1 MKAGAT
7 HMGNTNLRTQEGVE
21 LGKTAT
27 ATTNAYKGFG
37 VWATGR
43 LLRFRLRL
51 LTLAFPLLPFRD
63 LVEDS
68 LPLVAQLAKGHCG
81 GVPRG
86 KAGHLQRRHGR
97 HTGLTPNITEGRGN
111 PLVGF
116 QRPTNT

>member
-63 LVEDS
+63 LVEDPLLFLAQPAKLHCVGA
-68 LPLVAQLAKGHCG
+68 LP
-81 GVPRG
+81 RN
-86 KAGHLQRRHGR
+86 AGHPHWLHGR
-97 HTGLTPNITEGRGN
+97 HSGLTPNFPEGRRRG
-111 PLVGF
+111 
-116 QRPTNT
+116 